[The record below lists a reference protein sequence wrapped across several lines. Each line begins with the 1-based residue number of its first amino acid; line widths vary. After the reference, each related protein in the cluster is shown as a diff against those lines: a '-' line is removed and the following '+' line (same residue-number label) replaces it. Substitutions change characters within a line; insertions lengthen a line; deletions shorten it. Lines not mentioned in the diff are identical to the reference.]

1 MSNVF
6 RRCRN
11 AVLLSYRRLSPST
24 ANPDTGRPA
33 PEPRPHTGSSVPG
46 RPANQLPGWASW
58 PTVAEP
64 RPGRA
69 GWLTPAQTWRAN
81 GGRW

>member
-1 MSNVF
+1 MF
-6 RRCRN
+6 PLLRRLRRRN
-11 AVLLSYRRLSPST
+11 AAAHAYQTTVPPTRR
-24 ANPDTGRPA
+24 NP
-33 PEPRPHTGSSVPG
+33 VPD
-46 RPANQLPGWASW
+46 WASW
-58 PTVAEP
+58 PTVAYP

>member
-1 MSNVF
+1 MF
-6 RRCRN
+6 GYLRRRN
-11 AVLLSYRRLSPST
+11 AALWSYRRKKVAVPT
-24 ANPDTGRPA
+24 AVPGATGPERPA
-33 PEPRPHTGSSVPG
+33 PRPNPPPTWATG
-46 RPANQLPGWASW
+46 
-58 PTVAEP
+58 PTVALP

>member
-1 MSNVF
+1 MFRPF
-6 RRCRN
+6 RRN
-11 AVLLSYRRLSPST
+11 AALGSYRMRSRPV
-24 ANPDTGRPA
+24 PTG
-33 PEPRPHTGSSVPG
+33 VPG
-46 RPANQLPGWASW
+46 ATVPDPVPARSTVPPAWATW
-58 PTVAEP
+58 PTVALP

>member
-1 MSNVF
+1 MLTLF
-6 RRCRN
+6 RRNVR
-11 AVLLSYRRLSPST
+11 SYRRR
-24 ANPDTGRPA
+24 GRPA
-33 PEPRPHTGSSVPG
+33 APSPRGTTAVGRVPAPP
-46 RPANQLPGWASW
+46 RQPPAWASW
-58 PTVAEP
+58 PTVASP

>member
-1 MSNVF
+1 MF
-6 RRCRN
+6 GFIRGRN
-11 AVLLSYRRLSPST
+11 GARWSYRRRKVAGPAAGSERSAGPPDRPPAW
-24 ANPDTGRPA
+24 ANG
-33 PEPRPHTGSSVPG
+33 
-46 RPANQLPGWASW
+46 
-58 PTVAEP
+58 PTVAVP

>member
-1 MSNVF
+1 MFALF

-11 AVLLSYRRLSPST
+11 AAAHAYRKVLPPPPAATRPYPAVSPPP
-24 ANPDTGRPA
+24 AAALARPNAA
-33 PEPRPHTGSSVPG
+33 P
-46 RPANQLPGWASW
+46 AWASQ
-58 PTVAEP
+58 PTVAFP

>member
-1 MSNVF
+1 MSGL
-6 RRCRN
+6 RRRRN
-11 AVLLSYRRLSPST
+11 AALWSYRRRKPPG
-24 ANPDTGRPA
+24 ATGREEPA
-33 PEPRPHTGSSVPG
+33 DRP
-46 RPANQLPGWASW
+46 NQPPKWATA
-58 PTVAEP
+58 PTVAWP

>member
-1 MSNVF
+1 MF
-6 RRCRN
+6 RLFGRN
-11 AVLLSYRRLSPST
+11 AALRSYRMRSRPVPTGAPGATAPHPVPTRSPVPPT
-24 ANPDTGRPA
+24 WATRPK
-33 PEPRPHTGSSVPG
+33 VP
-46 RPANQLPGWASW
+46 PA
-58 PTVAEP
+58 TVALP

>member
-1 MSNVF
+1 MF
-6 RRCRN
+6 GFIRGRN
-11 AVLLSYRRLSPST
+11 AALWSYRRKKVAPAPGAPGAT
-24 ANPDTGRPA
+24 APQGSVGRPNQ
-33 PEPRPHTGSSVPG
+33 P
-46 RPANQLPGWASW
+46 PAWAVA
-58 PTVAEP
+58 PTVALP

>member
-1 MSNVF
+1 MFAPF
-6 RRCRN
+6 RRN
-11 AVLLSYRRLSPST
+11 AAGRSYRLAT
-24 ANPDTGRPA
+24 RPA
-33 PEPRPHTGSSVPG
+33 PGAVPG
-46 RPANQLPGWASW
+46 AAAPNRVPARPQEPPAWAAW
-58 PTVAEP
+58 PTVAVP

>member
-1 MSNVF
+1 VFKLF
-6 RRCRN
+6 RRRN
-11 AVLLSYRRLSPST
+11 AAARAYPRLAGPPPT
-24 ANPDTGRPA
+24 T
-33 PEPRPHTGSSVPG
+33 VPG
-46 RPANQLPGWASW
+46 ANRPDQPAAGPNQPPAWATG
-58 PTVAEP
+58 PTVALP

>member
-1 MSNVF
+1 MFKLF
-6 RRCRN
+6 RRRN
-11 AVLLSYRRLSPST
+11 AAMRSYRRVATPPPMAVPGAT
-24 ANPDTGRPA
+24 RRDRPA
-33 PEPRPHTGSSVPG
+33 AGSNQP
-46 RPANQLPGWASW
+46 PAWAVG
-58 PTVAEP
+58 PTVALP

>member
-1 MSNVF
+1 MF
-6 RRCRN
+6 GFIRGRN
-11 AVLLSYRRLSPST
+11 GARWSYRRRQV
-24 ANPDTGRPA
+24 AAPA
-33 PEPRPHTGSSVPG
+33 AVPGATGSERSAGPPN
-46 RPANQLPGWASW
+46 RPPAWANG
-58 PTVAEP
+58 PTVALP

>member
-1 MSNVF
+1 MF
-6 RRCRN
+6 GYLRRRN
-11 AVLLSYRRLSPST
+11 AALWSYRRKKLAAPT
-24 ANPDTGRPA
+24 AVPGASGPA
-33 PEPRPHTGSSVPG
+33 RLAPRPNQPPAWATG
-46 RPANQLPGWASW
+46 
-58 PTVAEP
+58 PTVALP

>member
-1 MSNVF
+1 MFALF
-6 RRCRN
+6 RRRRN
-11 AVLLSYRRLSPST
+11 AAAHAYRRSSPPST
-24 ANPDTGRPA
+24 AAAPTGGAAPGGVPVPTRPN
-33 PEPRPHTGSSVPG
+33 TVP
-46 RPANQLPGWASW
+46 AWATQ
-58 PTVAEP
+58 PTVAMP

>member
-1 MSNVF
+1 MFGFV
-6 RRCRN
+6 RGRN
-11 AVLLSYRRLSPST
+11 GARWSYRKRK
-24 ANPDTGRPA
+24 PA
-33 PEPRPHTGSSVPG
+33 APAAVPG
-46 RPANQLPGWASW
+46 AERSPGVLARPPVWAVG
-58 PTVAEP
+58 PTVAVP

>member
-1 MSNVF
+1 MIEF
-6 RRCRN
+6 IRRRN
-11 AVLLSYRRLSPST
+11 AALWSYRRRKVAGP
-24 ANPDTGRPA
+24 AAGTGVAGPA
-33 PEPRPHTGSSVPG
+33 PVATPPNVPPAWATG
-46 RPANQLPGWASW
+46 
-58 PTVAEP
+58 PTVAVP

>member
-1 MSNVF
+1 MF
-6 RRCRN
+6 GFIRGRN
-11 AVLLSYRRLSPST
+11 GARWSYRR
-24 ANPDTGRPA
+24 RKPA
-33 PEPRPHTGSSVPG
+33 PTAAPGAEGSPGVPAQ
-46 RPANQLPGWASW
+46 PPGWADG
-58 PTVAEP
+58 PTVALP

>member
-1 MSNVF
+1 MIEF
-6 RRCRN
+6 IRRRN
-11 AVLLSYRRLSPST
+11 AALWSYRRR
-24 ANPDTGRPA
+24 RPA
-33 PEPRPHTGSSVPG
+33 VPTGPERPVT
-46 RPANQLPGWASW
+46 RPNQPPAWATA

>member
-1 MSNVF
+1 MFKLF
-6 RRCRN
+6 RRN
-11 AVLLSYRRLSPST
+11 AALRSYPVRT
-24 ANPDTGRPA
+24 RPA
-33 PEPRPHTGSSVPG
+33 PAAVPG
-46 RPANQLPGWASW
+46 ATASDRAVARPEVPPAWATW
-58 PTVAEP
+58 PTVALP

>member
-1 MSNVF
+1 MAPATGVPGATPPQGSV
-6 RRCRN
+6 
-11 AVLLSYRRLSPST
+11 
-24 ANPDTGRPA
+24 GRPNQ
-33 PEPRPHTGSSVPG
+33 P
-46 RPANQLPGWASW
+46 PAWATA
-58 PTVAEP
+58 PTVALP

>member
-1 MSNVF
+1 MFNPF
-6 RRCRN
+6 RKN
-11 AVLLSYRRLSPST
+11 AAVRSYRRTTRT
-24 ANPDTGRPA
+24 APTEVPDATALDRASARRAMPPA
-33 PEPRPHTGSSVPG
+33 
-46 RPANQLPGWASW
+46 WAAW
-58 PTVAEP
+58 PTVAVP